1 MEKTQKRKTGDLGED
16 IVAKYLINKGFSI
29 LDRNYLKPWGEL
41 DVVAKQGNK
50 LHFIEVKTVRRD
62 GGGVSREPGAGNGGV
77 RPEENMHGRKILRLH
92 RAIQTYMLE
101 KKVPDSVDWQI
112 DLACV
117 YLDFSTRRAKVEV
130 LENIT
135 L

>member
-16 IVAKYLINKGFSI
+16 IAAKYLINKGFLI
-29 LDRNYLKPWGEL
+29 LDRNYLKPWGEIDL
-41 DVVAKQGNK
+41 VAKQGNK
-50 LHFIEVKTVRRD
+50 LHFVEVKTV
-62 GGGVSREPGAGNGGV
+62 SREAGHRSGGV
-77 RPEENMHGRKILRLH
+77 RPEENMHQRKILRLH

-101 KKVPDSVDWQI
+101 KKVPESVDWQI

-117 YLDFSTRRAKVEV
+117 YLDFSSRRARVEL